1 MSDRLLIDS
10 NVVIWTISASH
21 KVSSRARRTLA
32 RPGAGLTVSTASIW
46 EIILKHQAGKL
57 EFEIGLGEVLDE
69 ILYASPWTILPV
81 LPEHLQELA
90 GLPMLHKD
98 PFDRLLVA
106 QAKYEGLTI
115 VSPDERIAQYDV
127 RTVW

>member
-1 MSDRLLIDS
+1 MSERLLIDS

-21 KVSSRARRTLA
+21 KLSPRARRTLA
-32 RPGAGLTVSTASIW
+32 RPGAALTVSTASVW

-57 EFEIGLGEVLDE
+57 EFESGLGEVLDE
-69 ILYASPWTILPV
+69 ILYASPWTILPI
-81 LPEHLQELA
+81 LPEHLRELA

-106 QAKYEGLTI
+106 QARYEGLTI
-115 VSPDERIAQYDV
+115 VSSDERIAEYDV